1 MKTLTLT
8 STISEQHVIAA
19 CQAAAKAERDYAT
32 KAVVAGILLLEYR
45 DHLRTAHCE
54 PGRSNAVLKHN
65 QHTLPEHNFTLW
77 VETQGIP
84 ISTAKRWMNAAERVA
99 RLQMGLTLA
108 ADFRPSIDVEGVVV
122 PLSAA
127 LTAPEAE
134 LPDQALSF
142 RQGFFDFLEDKT
154 LAEATRAAVDGES
167 PAHRITRAGAGKTK
181 GGHAGEDRKDWP
193 TFIAEKLSDVSSH
206 LKHFRKFSGP
216 QKDLAYEHLHRAV
229 EQWPTPVLEHL
240 AKCIKLEMAKR

>member
-1 MKTLTLT
+1 VKAIC
-8 STISEQHVIAA
+8 ISEHHVFTA
-19 CQAAAKAERDYAT
+19 CQAAAQAERDYAT
-32 KAVVAGILLLEYR
+32 KAVLAGMLLIEYR
-45 DHLRTAHCE
+45 DSLRPSHCGNSK
-54 PGRSNAVLKHN
+54 PNLPVKHN
-65 QHTLPEHNFTLW
+65 QATPKEEQFLAWLHGK
-77 VETQGIP
+77 GIARN
-84 ISTAKRWMNAAERVA
+84 TAYRWMTAAERVA
-99 RLQMGLTLA
+99 RLQLGLATA
-108 ADFRPSIDVEGVVV
+108 EPFSPVIDVEGTII
-122 PLSAA
+122 PLSQA

-240 AKCIKLEMAKR
+240 QKCIKLEMAKR